1 MGQESIPAVGYYA
14 GRRIPMSA
22 HFLNNISASLIVLAL
37 LVATLTQ
44 SGCGG
49 VSSANINPT
58 NSNTLPASSLVI
70 SPSSINFGDVPAGSS
85 QQKNLTLTNSG
96 TVPVTVSSFIV
107 SGAGFSIAGPF
118 QVMTLTAGQGM
129 SLTVSFQPTVLD
141 SASGTIAITTT
152 ESSSPTTIT
161 INGAGVAVAP
171 SITLQPASQTV
182 IAGQTASFSVAATG
196 TAPLSYQWMKSG
208 SANRRSNFLKLHDS
222 GYNHSRQRLTVL
234 YYRQQFGR

>member
-22 HFLNNISASLIVLAL
+22 RFLNNISASLIVLAL

-49 VSSANINPT
+49 VSSANTSPT

-96 TVPVTVSSFIV
+96 TIPVTVSSVIV

-118 QVMTLTAGQGM
+118 QVMTLAAGQGM
-129 SLTVSFQPTVLD
+129 SLTVTFQPTVLD
-141 SASGTIAITTT
+141 SASG
-152 ESSSPTTIT
+152 
-161 INGAGVAVAP
+161 P
-171 SITLQPASQTV
+171 SQLP
-182 IAGQTASFSVAATG
+182 
-196 TAPLSYQWMKSG
+196 PLSQ
-208 SANRRSNFLKLHDS
+208 AHL
-222 GYNHSRQRLTVL
+222 RQS
-234 YYRQQFGR
+234 Q